1 MALPADVIGNILI
14 YACESPKDAA
24 ARRWCLNKAWLEA
37 HGAPALWRTLIISS
51 APCSRAHCTC
61 SAWQRAPPQLRRAVE
76 RHTRRVEVRDS
87 RADQQPYAPYNRR
100 YNLGD
105 GLAGQHFARLDEVL
119 LAVSSTNTDQF
130 YVDDEAALRPL
141 FGARYL
147 EVCLNDRVE
156 GNNMESFL
164 WGGNTYALLR
174 NFTQLRCLQLDDW
187 GTTVLLEPDY
197 DEYKRGLVASGG
209 EPAAIVRRY
218 TYLDREPARQL
229 TQLSLLEGEA
239 FMVPGKVPAN
249 FFPHME
255 YIELDLGG
263 TRTHSVPLLFA
274 GVAAACP
281 SLKLLFV
288 RFCED
293 DTNSWERPE
302 NYSVFA
308 HAPPSLTAVIMS
320 LDELR
325 LPEAT
330 SLRSSNSTASSLVS
344 LISGHLP
351 AGVHI
356 HLIAHSVVDD
366 RLLPKA
372 PWRGTHPELPMNLDD
387 PALAQ
392 DTFTYWGTPPS

>member
-1 MALPADVIGNILI
+1 MSLPTDVIGNILVF
-14 YACESPKDAA
+14 ACESPKDAA
-24 ARRWCLNKAWLEA
+24 ARRWCLCRAWLEA

-51 APCSRAHCTC
+51 APFSRAHCTC
-61 SAWQRAPPQLRRAVE
+61 SAWERAPPQLRRAVE
-76 RHTRRVEVRDS
+76 RHTCRVEVRDS
-87 RADQQPYAPYNRR
+87 RADQQPRWAPYNRR
-100 YNLGD
+100 YTLGR
-105 GLAGQHFARLDEVL
+105 GLAGQHFARLDELVL
-119 LAVSSTNTDQF
+119 SVSSTNTAQT

-141 FGARYL
+141 FGARCL
-147 EVCLNDRVE
+147 EFCLDDRVE
-156 GNNMESFL
+156 GNNTESFL
-164 WGGNTYALLR
+164 WGGNAYALLR
-174 NFTQLRCLQLDDW
+174 NFAQLRCLQLDDW
-187 GTTVLLEPDY
+187 GTTVLLGPDSNQ
-197 DEYKRGLVASGG
+197 RGLVASGG
-209 EPAAIVRRY
+209 EPADIVRSF
-218 TYLDREPARQL
+218 TYLDREPARRL
-229 TQLSLLEGEA
+229 TQLSFLDGEA
-239 FMVPGKVPAN
+239 FMVPGKNPAN

-263 TRTHSVPLLFA
+263 TPTHSVPLFFA

-308 HAPPSLTAVIMS
+308 HAPPSLTALIMS

-387 PALAQ
+387 AALAQ
-392 DTFTYWGTPPS
+392 DTFTFWG